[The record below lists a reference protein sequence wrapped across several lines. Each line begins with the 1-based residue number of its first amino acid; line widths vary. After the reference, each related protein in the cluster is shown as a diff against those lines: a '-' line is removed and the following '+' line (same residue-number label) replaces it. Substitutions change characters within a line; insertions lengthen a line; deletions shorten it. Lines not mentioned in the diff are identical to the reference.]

1 MRYIFIQSF
10 LPHSNS
16 YLMKRSLFIL
26 GLFTLCVVIN
36 SFFLIHPSANTPASL
51 VESDQPVYQESIYD
65 DEQYEEYD
73 GRAEKIAVLE
83 YHNFGEE
90 DGRWTRSPESFY
102 NDLLWLYNN
111 DYRPV
116 TVEQFLN
123 MKFPIEEGKKPILLT
138 FDDASE
144 GQFRIL
150 EDGTIDPDCAVGV
163 MNRFIEERPDFGS
176 AGTFFVLPYSFG
188 QAEYIDDKLQ
198 YLVSSGREIGS
209 HTFGHEDLDKV
220 DAQTIQWT
228 LAEAQR
234 YVNNQLDLDEPY
246 EMRAL
251 AYPLGNY
258 PDGELLKLI
267 ESGEDEGYTYEI
279 DAAFLVG
286 SHPAF
291 MPNHEDFDPYM
302 IPRIQ
307 VINEEWDRWFNRA
320 PGEIEK
326 SDEDPAF
333 RPYVAHAQSVVEPE
347 EVDVAMEIPVEAD
360 DATEGEIVDE
370 EGEEEVVPEFPYQTC
385 KPTTVQR
392 ASFGSQFWKAIAY
405 KLTKVQVNM
414 VPDSL
419 VLRDGKFYYTI
430 PKEGGSVSKMFL
442 PYSNHYRTS
451 KFREALLAA
460 NPDSDFE
467 PGDEVMVPD
476 IPRLLIKHSVP
487 ANQPWGI
494 YLTGY
499 YAVSDEGN
507 RLAEAMQKRGGKMLV
522 FDVKEIDGK
531 VFYPSEVPMVS
542 ETGADSHVIIPDLE
556 NYVRYWHDQGIYL
569 AARIVIFKDINLAR
583 SRPDLAIQH
592 VHGGPWSNREGV
604 MWVDP
609 SNEETQEYILGL
621 TEELAQAGVDEIQF
635 DYIRFP
641 TLGPVNETRYNFD
654 EANTEK
660 YEVIRDFIV
669 KVHDRIRPYES
680 KLSLDVY
687 GVIAWNDGYDAR
699 STGQR
704 MECLG
709 PYIDVVYPMV
719 YPSHFG
725 PGFAGFDKPGDHP
738 YYFVDESIRLFQ
750 ELLVETD
757 TEIRPW
763 IQAFAWGV
771 SDYGWWY
778 VEEQIKAANDR
789 GVKGY
794 ALWNAS
800 NRYF

>member
-1 MRYIFIQSF
+1 
-10 LPHSNS
+10 
-16 YLMKRSLFIL
+16 MKRSLFIL

-36 SFFLIHPSANTPASL
+36 SVFLVHPSDSTPVSL
-51 VESDQPVYQESIYD
+51 VESDQPVYRESVYD
-65 DEQYEEYD
+65 DEGSEAYD
-73 GRAEKIAVLE
+73 ERAEKIAVLE
-83 YHNFGEE
+83 YHNFDEE

-116 TVEQFLN
+116 TVEQFLK
-123 MKFPIEEGKKPILLT
+123 MEFPIEEGKKPILLT

-163 MNRFIEERPDFGS
+163 MNTFIKEHPDFGS
-176 AGTFFVLPYSFG
+176 ASTFFVLPYSFG

-198 YLVSSGREIGS
+198 YLVDSGREIGS
-209 HTFGHEDLDKV
+209 HTFGHEDLDKA

-234 YVNNQLDLDEPY
+234 YVNDQLGEEY
-246 EMRAL
+246 EMRSL
-251 AYPLGNY
+251 AYPLGHY
-258 PDGELLKLI
+258 PDGDLFEFIK
-267 ESGEDEGYTYEI
+267 SGEEEGYSYEI

-286 SHPAF
+286 SHPSL
-291 MPNHEDFDPYM
+291 MPDNEDFDPYM

-307 VINEEWDRWFNRA
+307 VIDEEWERWFNRM
-320 PGEIEK
+320 PGETEK
-326 SDEDPAF
+326 AEEDPEF
-333 RPYVAHAQSVVEPE
+333 RPYRAHAQSVVEPE
-347 EVDVAMEIPVEAD
+347 EVDVEMEVS
-360 DATEGEIVDE
+360 V
-370 EGEEEVVPEFPYQTC
+370 EEEEFVPEFPYQTC
-385 KPTTVQR
+385 KETTAER
-392 ASFGSQFWKAIAY
+392 ASFGSWFWKAVAY
-405 KLTKVQVNM
+405 KFSKVQVNM

-419 VLRDGKFYYTI
+419 ELRDGTFYYTI
-430 PKEGGSVSKMFL
+430 PEEGGSVSKMFL

-460 NPDSDFE
+460 NPESDFE
-467 PGDEVMVPD
+467 PGDEIIVPD
-476 IPRLLIKHSVP
+476 IPRVLIKHSVR

-507 RLAEAMQKRGGKMLV
+507 RLAKQMQQRGGQMLV

-531 VFYPSEVPMVS
+531 VFYPSEVPMVAQ
-542 ETGADSHVIIPDLE
+542 TGADSHVIIPDLE
-556 NYVRYWHDQGIYL
+556 NFVRYWHDRDMYL

-583 SRPDLAIQH
+583 SRPDLAIQSSS
-592 VHGGPWSNREGV
+592 GGPWSNREGV
-604 MWVDP
+604 VWVDP
-609 SNEETQEYILGL
+609 SNEETQEYILAL
-621 TEELAQAGVDEIQF
+621 TEELAQSGVDEIQF

-654 EANTEK
+654 EAKTEK

-669 KVHDRIRPYES
+669 KVHDRLAPYES

-778 VEEQIKAANDR
+778 VEDQIRAANDR